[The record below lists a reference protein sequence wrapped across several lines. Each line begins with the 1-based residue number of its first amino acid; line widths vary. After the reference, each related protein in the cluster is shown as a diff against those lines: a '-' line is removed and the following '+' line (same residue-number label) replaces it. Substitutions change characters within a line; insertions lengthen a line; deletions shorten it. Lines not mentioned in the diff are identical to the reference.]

1 MPVSLTITKHPLST
15 YCGSGVLLD
24 AVRSKGMSK
33 AAPPPKGL
41 NLPKETGPHTSKSIR
56 RTVVQRIV

>member
-1 MPVSLTITKHPLST
+1 M
-15 YCGSGVLLD
+15 SGVLLD
-24 AVRSKGMSK
+24 AAGSKGMSQ

-41 NLPKETGPHTSKSIR
+41 NLPKETGPHSSKSIR